1 MVDLSLLQDFITEA
15 EEHLEE
21 MESSLLQLETDPDNR
36 DILNDIF
43 RSMHTIKGAA
53 QFVGLEK
60 ISELSHK
67 LENLLDLLR
76 KNGEQLD
83 QDIIDTLINAKD
95 RISVL
100 VVDLQRSNSEEAEIR
115 DLVERIDKLSAGLF
129 EVEIKMDEAEEV
141 EVEEP
146 KEEKSFD
153 MMTVKELKEVAKK
166 IPGIKGVH
174 SMTKKELLAALVD
187 ETYEE
192 EYDQELFGIFL
203 KQLKENIS
211 FLQAQ
216 LGQLDTSPDKT
227 EVLNRCADSIKSL
240 QSSANYMDYP
250 KIIQL
255 YKVWSDEIDKAKK
268 ELSAGNE
275 VSFDFMN
282 AYIDRIVKIFP
293 QAEEIVLEVEEAA
306 ADEVEE
312 AIVDEDQEDV
322 LTPID
327 EMEALTEDS
336 DLVLDEVIDL
346 SPDVPDQ
353 KIETDILEDE
363 TYEEEYDQEL
373 FGIFIKQLKEIIS
386 FLRLQIDELDTSP
399 DKTEVLNRCADS
411 IKSLQ
416 SSSNYMGYEKL
427 VLLYHNWC
435 AEIDKAKE
443 ELSAGNEV
451 SFDFMNA
458 YVDNIVKI
466 FPQAEEIE
474 AEVEEIAMDED
485 QDDVLTPIDELE
497 PALEAPGMITED
509 EELFDRLSNAL
520 DSSMEQAPD
529 AETEPLHGVIEEMLY
544 PEDEKIEAVSVE
556 TEDARIPRDEPPA
569 RDLPIPD
576 TAVAEPEKREEEEEE
591 IPEHLVDRRKTDRRI
606 VDRRKSEDPGERI
619 FKQSVRVDVD
629 KIDYLMNQVG
639 ELVVSRAFFAQL
651 FNEMRNLEQGLK
663 ESAGLD
669 QKGLKS
675 VRELTF
681 RLGEATV
688 ALGRVSNELQEGV
701 MKVRML
707 PIAQLF
713 NRYPRLVRDLVHK
726 TDKHVNLKIKG
737 EETELDKMVI
747 EEISDPLIHIIRN
760 AVDHGIETVKER
772 KRKGKPESGTVILE
786 AYHESNHI
794 VIEVIDDGRGIDPDR
809 IKSKAMEQGLFFKE
823 ELDRMSDGELMRV
836 IMVPGFS
843 TSERATRTSGRG
855 VGMDV
860 VKKNVEKLNGTIE
873 IDSKPGVRTQIRI
886 KIPLTLAIIPALMVR
901 VRTELFT
908 IPLSAVEETLRIYE
922 HEATTIEGVEVI
934 HLRDTTMPIFRLS
947 DIFNLTSDTKDSA
960 SAQSFVVI
968 VSTGLQRIG
977 LVVDELKGQEEVV
990 IKPLEDYLRE
1000 NSGFS
1005 GATIIGDGRISLI
1018 LDIYELVNMT
1028 ASKQVKMHQEQELKR
1043 KAALGIDVEQ
1053 QAPATTH

>member
-76 KNGEQLD
+76 KEGEQLD

-100 VVDLQRSNSEEAEIR
+100 VVDLQRSNSEEAEIL

-129 EVEIKMDEAEEV
+129 EVEIKMDEVEEV
-141 EVEEP
+141 EEEEP

-153 MMTVKELKEVAKK
+153 VMTVKELKEIVKK

-227 EVLNRCADSIKSL
+227 EVLNRCADSIKNL

-255 YKVWSDEIDKAKK
+255 YKAWSDEIDKAKK

-346 SPDVPDQ
+346 SPDVPDH

-399 DKTEVLNRCADS
+399 DKTEVVNRCADS

-416 SSSNYMGYEKL
+416 SSANYMGYEKL

-466 FPQAEEIE
+466 FPQAEEIK

-485 QDDVLTPIDELE
+485 QEDVLTPIDELE

-509 EELFDRLSNAL
+509 EELFDRLSDAL

-591 IPEHLVDRRKTDRRI
+591 IPEHLVDRRKIDQRI

-619 FKQSVRVDVD
+619 FKQSVRVDAE
-629 KIDYLMNQVG
+629 KIDFLMNQVG

-669 QKGLKS
+669 QKGLKP

-726 TDKHVNLKIKG
+726 TDKQVNLKIKG

-772 KRKGKPESGTVILE
+772 KRKGKPESGTVVLE

-836 IMVPGFS
+836 IMAPGFS

-922 HEATTIEGVEVI
+922 HESTTIEGVEVI

-947 DIFNLTSDTKDSA
+947 DIFNITSDTKDSA

-977 LVVDELKGQEEVV
+977 LVVDELMGQEEVV

-1028 ASKQVKMHQEQELKR
+1028 SSEQVKMHQEQELKR